1 LGAICTIKFEDFE
14 ADINLDI
21 KTIFEISASEWFR
34 RGGDAKFLETH
45 NLNQESVVVDVGGF
59 TGSWAEKTIAKY
71 DPKFFILEPV
81 KSFQNVLD
89 AKFSNNPKVKILKH
103 GLGTP
108 GNFQISL
115 SGDASS
121 IFNAAN
127 EVATE
132 TISILSFDDFI
143 SNNKIKEIDLLQV
156 NIEGAE
162 YDLLDQMLFSSFLTN
177 IKKIQVQFHLNVE
190 NAVEK
195 RNSIRARL
203 SNTHRNTL
211 NFPFVWETWEL
222 HKNL

>member
-1 LGAICTIKFEDFE
+1 MNTTCKITYENFE
-14 ADINLDI
+14 ANINLDV
-21 KTIFEISASEWFR
+21 KTIFEISVSERFR
-34 RGGDAKFLETH
+34 RGGDAAFLETH
-45 NLNQESVVVDVGGF
+45 DLDQKSIVVDVGGF
-59 TGSWAEKTIAKY
+59 TGVWAKKIIQKY

-81 KSFQNVLD
+81 KSFQNALD
-89 AKFSNNPKVKILKH
+89 TKFSNNPKVKILKH

-121 IFNAAN
+121 IFDSAD

-132 TISILSFDDFI
+132 TISISSFDDFI
-143 SNNKIKEIDLLQV
+143 LKNSIESIDLLQI

-162 YDLLDQMLFSSFLTN
+162 YDLLDQILARSFLTN
-177 IKKIQVQFHLNVE
+177 IKKIQVQFHLNVG

-195 RNSIRARL
+195 RDSIRTRL
-203 SNTHRNTL
+203 SSTHHNTL

-222 HKNL
+222 TN

>member
-1 LGAICTIKFEDFE
+1 LGTICTIKFEDFE
-14 ADINLDI
+14 TDINLDA
-21 KTIFEISASEWFR
+21 KTIFEISVSEWFR

-45 NLNQESVVVDVGGF
+45 NLNKESVVVDVGGF
-59 TGSWAEKTIAKY
+59 TGTWAEKIIAKY

-89 AKFSNNPKVKILKH
+89 TKFSNNPKVKIIKH
-103 GLGTP
+103 GLGAP
-108 GNFQISL
+108 GDFRISL

-127 EVATE
+127 ETASE

-143 SNNKIKEIDLLQV
+143 LKNSIESIDLLQI

-162 YDLLDQMLFSSFLTN
+162 YDLLDQILASSFLTN
-177 IKKIQVQFHLNVE
+177 IKKIQVQFHLNVG

-195 RNSIRARL
+195 RDSIRTRF
-203 SNTHRNTL
+203 SNTHHNTL

-222 HKNL
+222 LS

>member
-1 LGAICTIKFEDFE
+1 MQCTLKIETFETE
-14 ADINLDI
+14 INIDQSQVFNI
-21 KTIFEISASEWFR
+21 TVNEWFK
-34 RGGDAKFLETH
+34 RGGDAAFLETH
-45 NLNQESVVVDVGGF
+45 DLDQKSTVVDVGGF
-59 TGSWAEKTIAKY
+59 TGVWAEKIIQKY

-89 AKFSNNPKVKILKH
+89 TKFSNNPKVKILKH

-121 IFNAAN
+121 IFDSAD

-132 TISILSFDDFI
+132 TISISSFDDFI
-143 SNNKIKEIDLLQV
+143 LKNSIESIDLLQI

-162 YDLLDQMLFSSFLTN
+162 YDLFDQILSSSFLTN
-177 IKKIQVQFHLNVE
+177 IKKIQVQFHLNVG

-195 RNSIRARL
+195 RDSIRTRL
-203 SNTHRNTL
+203 SSTHHNTL

-222 HKNL
+222 TN

>member
-1 LGAICTIKFEDFE
+1 MNTTCKITYENFE
-14 ADINLDI
+14 ANINLDV
-21 KTIFEISASEWFR
+21 KTIFEISVSEWFR
-34 RGGDAKFLETH
+34 RGGDAAFLETH
-45 NLNQESVVVDVGGF
+45 DLDQKSIVVDVGGF
-59 TGSWAEKTIAKY
+59 TGVWAEKIIQKY

-108 GNFQISL
+108 GDFQISL

-121 IFNAAN
+121 IFDSAD

-132 TISILSFDDFI
+132 TISISSFDDFI
-143 SNNKIKEIDLLQV
+143 LKNSIESIDLLQI

-162 YDLLDQMLFSSFLTN
+162 YDLLDQILASSFLTN
-177 IKKIQVQFHLNVE
+177 IKKIQVQFHLNVG

-195 RNSIRARL
+195 RDSIRTRL
-203 SNTHRNTL
+203 SSTHRNTL

-222 HKNL
+222 TN